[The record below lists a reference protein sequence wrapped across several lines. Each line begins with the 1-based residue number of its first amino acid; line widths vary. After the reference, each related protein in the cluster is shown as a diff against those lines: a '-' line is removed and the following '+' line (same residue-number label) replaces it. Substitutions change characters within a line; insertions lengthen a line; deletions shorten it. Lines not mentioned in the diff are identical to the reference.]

1 MYNSDVCYFPNCWAE
16 MGRKLW
22 EDRHFF
28 LCNVVLKWISLGKV
42 CEFFVLKWASLN
54 RSCATILHLIFLTSL
69 KQAVVWARRIMK
81 SNCLRFVTTS
91 CSHLLFPLPRHTL
104 CPSCSVVYSFS
115 IWPSR
120 QRYPLPYCLSSYLFK
135 GLSCICLSC
144 ARTTDLCKSS
154 HNWML
159 FRSLSNLVE
168 REQGGWKLLGLG
180 GLADCLHKLCFLKS
194 QAKK

>member
-69 KQAVVWARRIMK
+69 KQAVLRARRIMK

-120 QRYPLPYCLSSYLFK
+120 QRILCLTVWAATSSKAWAVSVCPALELLTCVKVLITGCF
-135 GLSCICLSC
+135 L
-144 ARTTDLCKSS
+144 DLC
-154 HNWML
+154 
-159 FRSLSNLVE
+159 
-168 REQGGWKLLGLG
+168 QI
-180 GLADCLHKLCFLKS
+180 
-194 QAKK
+194 